1 MRVLVAQG
9 VGDHERIEAVVLDCR
24 DLVTLPGAG
33 RDPRRHREH
42 RVSYSLQMLDE
53 QTFGSLD
60 RDRQP
65 VTEAA
70 QPAIELGQAGDIVS
84 YPRLQQPRA
93 MTIDDTELMM
103 LPAPID

>member
-84 YPRLQQPRA
+84 YRCADCLDRWDLVLEA
-93 MTIDDTELMM
+93 DD
-103 LPAPID
+103 LPDAP